1 MRDDYAERLADAIKA
16 MATQD
21 EAAIVTQWALVVEVA
36 TPGEN
41 GMEFEVK
48 WNLDGT
54 TPWSAEGI
62 LRQAIR
68 GIRDDADSD

>member
-1 MRDDYAERLADAIKA
+1 MSDEYAERLADSIKA
-16 MATQD
+16 IAAQD
-21 EAAIVTQWALVVEVA
+21 EAAIVTQWVLVVEVA
-36 TPGEN
+36 TPGET

-62 LRQAIR
+62 LREAIR
-68 GIRDDADSD
+68 GIRDDADAD